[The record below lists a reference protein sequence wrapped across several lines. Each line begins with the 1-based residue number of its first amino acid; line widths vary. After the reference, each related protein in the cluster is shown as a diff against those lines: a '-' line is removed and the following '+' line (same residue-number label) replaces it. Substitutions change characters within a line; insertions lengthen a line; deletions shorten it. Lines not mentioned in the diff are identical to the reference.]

1 MRRSDELTKQIIDG
15 LSELIL
21 DKLKSL
27 SDEECH
33 PVCHPDASD
42 DLIKTLRKQ
51 VVKLR
56 DIRIAFEDL
65 ITNTE
70 V

>member
-15 LSELIL
+15 LSELIF

-27 SDEECH
+27 SGEECH
-33 PVCHPDASD
+33 PVCYADESDA
-42 DLIKTLRKQ
+42 LIKKLREQ

-56 DIRIAFEDL
+56 DIRAAFEDL
-65 ITNTE
+65 IANT
-70 V
+70 